1 MTTCENDRLLVN
13 RAETA
18 MALVLVVD
26 DDRSVRHMLT
36 QSFESANLE
45 VVTAETAEQGLTLVS
60 ERRPDVVLLDIMLP
74 GRSGLEVLHDI
85 QAVDR
90 RLPVIFVTADSGS
103 STAIEAMQLGAYD
116 YVSKPLDLPQLNRL
130 VLAAVDSRRLMS
142 VSVALSA
149 GPTADHSGKLF
160 VGRSPEILEVFKAI
174 GRVAAQDVPVLI
186 RGESGTGKELVAQA
200 LYQHSH
206 RQNQPFMAINCAALP
221 DTLLESELF
230 GHEKGAFTGADRRRI
245 GKFEQCHGGTI
256 FLDEVGDM
264 APIVQGKVLRLLQ
277 DQRFERVGGNET
289 ISTDV
294 RVITATNRPLEEMV
308 EAKTFRADLLYRL
321 NGMTIFLPPLRER
334 REDIPLLLKHFLTRA
349 QQNLNKNDIEGMSPE
364 CLELLMSYGWPGNVR
379 EMQSVVQQAVLNT
392 IGPIIIPEFLPRE
405 VTQATG
411 GIEPIL
417 SWREPAVVV
426 PTPEEVSVSGDQQ
439 NLTISDLS
447 AFIDARLKAGSTEL
461 YSDVLNRVE
470 RYLFTRVLQETNGN
484 QSQAAEILGV
494 TRGKIRD
501 RIAAFNISMERK
513 VRLDT

>member
-1 MTTCENDRLLVN
+1 
-13 RAETA
+13 

-26 DDRSVRHMLT
+26 DDRSIRHMLT
-36 QSFESANLE
+36 QSLEAIELE
-45 VVTAETAEQGLTLVS
+45 VVTATTAEQGLALVS
-60 ERRPDVVLLDIMLP
+60 ERQPDVVLLDIILP
-74 GRSGLEVLHDI
+74 GRSGLEVLRDI

-130 VLAAVDSRRLMS
+130 VQAAVDSRRLMS
-142 VSVALSA
+142 VAVALA
-149 GPTADHSGKLF
+149 ADPNADQTGKLF
-160 VGRSPEILEVFKAI
+160 VGRSPVILDVFKAI
-174 GRVAAQDVPVLI
+174 GRVAAQDVPILI

-206 RQNQPFMAINCAALP
+206 RRAQPFMAINCAALP

-321 NGMTIFLPPLRER
+321 NGMTIFLPPLRQR
-334 REDIPLLLKHFLTRA
+334 REDIPLLIKYFLARA
-349 QQNLNKNDIEGMSPE
+349 QQSLNKLQIEGMSPE
-364 CLELLMSYGWPGNVR
+364 CVEILMNYDWPGNVR
-379 EMQSVVQQAVLNT
+379 ELQSVVQQAVLNA

-405 VTQATG
+405 VTQHASLRTALKPTTGEQQPPEATL
-411 GIEPIL
+411 IESQSLVDYQRPSIADL
-417 SWREPAVVV
+417 GSFVDEQLKSGTTGLYNAVL
-426 PTPEEVSVSGDQQ
+426 E
-439 NLTISDLS
+439 
-447 AFIDARLKAGSTEL
+447 
-461 YSDVLNRVE
+461 RVE
-470 RYLFTRVLQETNGN
+470 RFLFTRVLQETNGN
-484 QSQAAEILGV
+484 QSHASEILGV

-501 RIAAFNISMERK
+501 RIAVFNISMERQ
-513 VRLDT
+513 VRSDSSVDRNIDTSS

>member
-1 MTTCENDRLLVN
+1 
-13 RAETA
+13 

-36 QSFESANLE
+36 QTLESINYE
-45 VVTAETAEQGLTLVS
+45 VATAETAEQALVLVA
-60 ERRPDVVLLDIMLP
+60 ERQPDVVLLDIMLP
-74 GRSGLEVLHDI
+74 GRSGLDVLRDI
-85 QAVDR
+85 QSIDR

-130 VLAAVDSRRLMS
+130 VESAIDSRRLMS
-142 VSVALSA
+142 VPVALSVDSS
-149 GPTADHSGKLF
+149 GEQTGKLF
-160 VGRSPEILEVFKAI
+160 VGRSPEILDVFKSI

-206 RQNQPFMAINCAALP
+206 RRGAPFMAINCAALP

-289 ISTDV
+289 IGTDV

-308 EAKTFRADLLYRL
+308 ESKAFRADLLYRL
-321 NGMTIFLPPLRER
+321 NGMTIFLPPVRQR
-334 REDIPLLLKHFLTRA
+334 REDVPLLLKYFLSRA
-349 QQNLNKNDIEGMSPE
+349 LQSLNKTHIEGMSPE
-364 CLELLMSYGWPGNVR
+364 CLEILMSYSWPGNVR
-379 EMQSVVQQAVLNT
+379 EMQSVVQQAVLNA

-405 VTQATG
+405 VTRNRSAEPVSVQAK
-411 GIEPIL
+411 
-417 SWREPAVVV
+417 
-426 PTPEEVSVSGDQQ
+426 PTPAAPTPTEGSASPEDSPTS
-439 NLTISDLS
+439 TIADLGQ
-447 AFIDARLKAGSTEL
+447 FVDEQLKSNPKEL
-461 YSDVLNRVE
+461 YNSVIERVE

-501 RIAAFNISMERK
+501 RIATFNISMERK
-513 VRLDT
+513 VRSDLETGE